1 MMPPASPRLTGLPPV
16 SGPTPRLLILGSFPS
31 AISLERSEYY
41 ANPRNRFWHLMEALL
56 GIKAQLPYHVRT
68 VQLKEKR
75 IALWDVTRECERE
88 GSDDAA
94 IRNEILNDIP
104 GFLRDHPSV
113 SVIILN
119 GGTAGRLFHRHCPDG
134 IPGILILSLPS
145 TSPANARFGLS
156 QLVDA
161 WSALRE
167 FSGK

>member
-1 MMPPASPRLTGLPPV
+1 MPPPSARLTGLPPV
-16 SGPTPRLLILGSFPS
+16 VGPDPRVLILGSFPS
-31 AISLERSEYY
+31 VISLEKKEYY
-41 ANPRNRFWHLMEALL
+41 ANPRNRFWHLVEALL

-68 VQLKEKR
+68 VQLKMKG

-94 IRNEILNDIP
+94 IKNEIMNDIP

-119 GGTAGRLFHRHCPDG
+119 GKRAGGIFHKEFPDG
-134 IPGILILSLPS
+134 IPGIMILTLPS
-145 TSPANARFGLS
+145 TSPANARFGLP